1 MKLKEE
7 KSDLLSMDDKQE
19 VKKRVIQIKGKHYAL
34 MGAIYFSIL
43 GIGLATIRS
52 QVDSINQDLEKICL
66 DLEEI
71 DSDLGKMHS
80 DMEDILD
87 SLEKIELLLSDRLEK
102 TEENQKHISQRLDEI
117 EQRLQDREEYLNLLR
132 NLDKDSFEYREM
144 CSNLLKVREKLN
156 ISSKED
162 HQYANIL
169 SIGDC
174 VNLVDE
180 DVPIYEDIY
189 SVDRQENAVTS
200 LYGTKEIRCIQS
212 IIMSNQDMVTEVDNM
227 DDYELFKS
235 IGFEVKGYNLVNQF
249 SLEEDGSLTS
259 EFRCGKDAIKLE
271 KKMNT
276 RLKR

>member
-7 KSDLLSMDDKQE
+7 KSDLLSMDDKQIM
-19 VKKRVIQIKGKHYAL
+19 KQRIIRLKGKHCAL

-43 GIGLATIRS
+43 GIGGVGLAKLHNL
-52 QVDSINQDLEKICL
+52 VDEINHN
-66 DLEEI
+66 LEEI
-71 DSDLGKMHS
+71 HS
-80 DMEDILD
+80 NLEEIHSGLEDILD
-87 SLEKIELLLSDRLEK
+87 SLEEFELLLSDRSEK
-102 TEENQKHISQRLDEI
+102 TEENISQRLDEI
-117 EQRLQDREEYLNLLR
+117 ERRLQDREEYLDLLR
-132 NLDKDSFEYREM
+132 NLDKDSFEYTEM

-156 ISSKED
+156 ISSEED

-200 LYGTKEIRCIQS
+200 LYGTGEIRCIQS

-276 RLKR
+276 RLQR